1 MTLQGGAEE
10 DDKKTMTKQ
19 YGDVLFERYMRFLC
33 KVRCVALQS
42 IACVLECSAASWL
55 ADLFTDRH
63 SATRQQ
69 HTHGNCL
76 TVTVIALDTIDLIY
90 IIMITFFWQDSSAF
104 LDFMP
109 CYSCSCRPDVSTNGA
124 TEADEDQ
131 NQDLDFSCRPRPKAN
146 SKAAKKKKAETDPK
160 NMKHCLTPV
169 GC

>member
-33 KVRCVALQS
+33 KVQCVALQS

-131 NQDLDFSCRPRPKAN
+131 NQDQDLDFSCRPKAK
-146 SKAAKKKKAETDPK
+146 SKAAKKQKAETDLK